1 MARQLL
7 TLPEEILI
15 AIMQQLDP
23 TSLQCLR
30 RVSRVFLRI
39 FSDRCFRYLH
49 HDLSGLGPNSPRFPW
64 LRGSPEFEAQAYTK
78 AFRYLLSLDQ
88 KQNICLSCRMTQA
101 ENPRKAWDLVNEHL
115 FCSSCVVDHPIA
127 FFSAAERRKGA
138 GEKRTCIG
146 YQGHIR
152 LCQHEA
158 IAWEEIIWAKSWL
171 MAEINTQTTDD
182 PANPPQVL
190 LRECRHPSH
199 RPAHHGFDACGADVE
214 SETAAAMRPTAML
227 MKVGVCIVV
236 HMKWTGHLQIPTPTT
251 ETRLSANEMAMHLR
265 ELRRGAAE
273 YLVPQAGPGTLPEM
287 RCFDPN
293 RCSCLDFGDKY
304 PPNALWSP
312 MLCWGSGDSDKCC
325 RVDPSQRLTPPP
337 TRGIQDTKRATSDR
351 KSAHATMTLLNGAFG
366 SSNGWSV
373 GVKQCQLVGQGRCL
387 QFWYQRRVACG
398 SVNFF
403 IWRTL
408 DFSWFEGLDPDSYR
422 IWEDWDTKGTLWCPD
437 PSCANCYRYLER
449 PIIRRCCGAGVNNF
463 YRSTHD
469 STPYFR
475 IKGAII
481 TGTPAVF
488 AEQERIARELAA
500 SSTAVT
506 STSAASNT
514 TPAAAGMPVVHGG
527 GRVVGKS
534 SWGKYGQM
542 LRSLFSM

>member
-1 MARQLL
+1 MAPQLL

-30 RVSRVFLRI
+30 RVSRVFYESSQTDASATCTTI
-39 FSDRCFRYLH
+39 FL
-49 HDLSGLGPNSPRFPW
+49 
-64 LRGSPEFEAQAYTK
+64 FEAQAYTK

-88 KQNICLSCRMTQA
+88 KQNVCLSCRKIQV
-101 ENPRKAWDLVNEHL
+101 ENPRKAWDLVNEYL
-115 FCSSCVVDHPIA
+115 FCSACVVDHPTA
-127 FFSAAERRKGA
+127 FFSAAERRRCA

-152 LCQHEA
+152 LCQHET

-171 MAEINTQTTDD
+171 MAEIKTRTTYDA
-182 PANPPQVL
+182 ANPPQVL

-199 RPAHHGFDACGADVE
+199 RPAHHGFDACGFGADME
-214 SETAAAMRPTAML
+214 SETAAAAVRPTAML
-227 MKVGVCIVV
+227 MKAGVRIVV
-236 HMKWTGHLQIPTPTT
+236 HMKWTGHLQVPTPAA
-251 ETRLSANEMAMHLR
+251 ETRLSANDMAMHLR

-287 RCFDPN
+287 RCFDSN
-293 RCSCLDFGDKY
+293 HCSCLDFGDKH
-304 PPNALWSP
+304 PPNALWSLMP
-312 MLCWGSGDSDKCC
+312 CWGSADDNDKCC
-325 RVDPSQRLTPPP
+325 RVDPSQRLIPPP
-337 TRGIQDTKRATSDR
+337 TRDIQDAKRATGDR
-351 KSAHATMTLLNGAFG
+351 KSAPATMTLLSCAFG

-373 GVKQCQLVGQGRCL
+373 GVKQCHLEGQGRCL
-387 QFWYQRRVACG
+387 QFLYQRRIGCG
-398 SVNFF
+398 GVNFPT
-403 IWRTL
+403 WRRL

-449 PIIRRCCGAGVNNF
+449 PIIRRCCGAAVDDL
-463 YRSTHD
+463 YQSTHD
-469 STPYFR
+469 TTPYFR
-475 IKGAII
+475 IKGVVIS
-481 TGTPAVF
+481 GTPAVF

-500 SSTAVT
+500 PSTAVTCT

-514 TPAAAGMPVVHGG
+514 IPAAAGMPVVHRD
-527 GRVVGKS
+527 GRALGKS
-534 SWGKYGQM
+534 AWGRYGQM